1 MLCGA
6 KVITEQDPVVYG
18 CYIGVLSFSLDRKD
32 AEMSLEPRVD
42 AEAASGRVHARHVL
56 HVVDV
61 LECVALSPV
70 VPVTV
75 VEVLPDERVRLHRS
89 EPVNLRT

>member
-1 MLCGA
+1 
-6 KVITEQDPVVYG
+6 
-18 CYIGVLSFSLDRKD
+18 
-32 AEMSLEPRVD
+32 
-42 AEAASGRVHARHVL
+42 
-56 HVVDV
+56 VDV